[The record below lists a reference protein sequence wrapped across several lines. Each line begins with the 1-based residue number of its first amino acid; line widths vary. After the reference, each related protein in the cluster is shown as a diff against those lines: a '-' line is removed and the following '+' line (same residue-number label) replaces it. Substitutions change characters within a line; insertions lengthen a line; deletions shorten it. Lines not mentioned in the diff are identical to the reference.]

1 MFAFGG
7 LLILL
12 AVVGVA
18 LLAIKLLIALVFL
31 PIKIGFGLI
40 KVVLAV
46 LVGIP
51 LLVCGAVFAA
61 ALLPVFLVVVV
72 LGLIA
77 LPFVAAAK
85 IIF

>member
-1 MFAFGG
+1 MFALGG
-7 LLILL
+7 LMILL
-12 AVVGVA
+12 AIVGVA
-18 LLAIKLLIALVFL
+18 LLAIKLLITLVFL
-31 PIKIGFGLI
+31 PLKIGFGLL

-51 LLVCGAVFAA
+51 LLICGAVFAA
-61 ALLPVFLVVVV
+61 AVLPMFLIVAV